1 MANILNL
8 TPHTINIVSA
18 DGAHVADIEPAGV
31 IARVATATESAGVIA
46 GIPVVRTT
54 FGKVEGLPE
63 PEEGTY
69 YITSSLLA
77 AAAKATGRDTSD
89 LLVPGRL
96 LRDEAGRPIGCVG
109 LSLV

>member
-8 TPHTINIVSA
+8 TPHTLNVVGA
-18 DGAHVADIEPAGV
+18 DGAHIADIKPAGIV
-31 IARVATATESAGVIA
+31 ARVVTSTENAGIVA

-54 FGKVEGLPE
+54 YGEIEGLPE
-63 PEEGTY
+63 PEEATFFVV
-69 YITSSLLA
+69 SSLLA
-77 AAAKATGRDTSD
+77 AAAKAAGRDTSD

-96 LRDEAGRPIGCVG
+96 LRNEAGQPVGCVG